1 MSQIFRAILPKMHVN
16 HNTSRAIVH
25 GPEELGGLNL
35 PNMYVIQGVDK
46 LKLFLG
52 HLRIQDRTGQLLHIA
67 LGYLQLLSGTGSFT
81 LNLDY
86 EQFRWVETGWLT
98 SLWEFTSKS
107 MLTFDYPLQWLPS
120 LPWSNDI
127 FIMDHFCNQDCKDNI
142 MGLLSRCRLYL
153 QVITLSDITSADGM
167 FKPRKQNWV
176 N

>member
-1 MSQIFRAILPKMHVN
+1 MSHIFRAILPKMHVN

-25 GPEELGGLNL
+25 GPEELGSLNL

-98 SLWEFTSKS
+98 SL
-107 MLTFDYPLQWLPS
+107 
-120 LPWSNDI
+120 
-127 FIMDHFCNQDCKDNI
+127 MDHFCNQGCKDNI

-167 FKPRKQNWV
+167 FKPRKQNRV